1 MSAISYVCPHCGANQ
16 FLAYGKGLA
25 TEATEIFPL
34 YDFPTSRG
42 APDADG
48 VKSPCIGSKLTVSVC

>member
-34 YDFPTSRG
+34 
-42 APDADG
+42 
-48 VKSPCIGSKLTVSVC
+48 